1 MGENGVEIVSMLG
14 TVLDVKGG
22 EAYNGS
28 NVQTYMSNNSRSQ
41 QWHLTSIEAPGKI
54 GYQNPSQFFQV
65 SSKNVR
71 LVDAAYSTPYC
82 YVTPSRI
89 DVDATREEC
98 VETFIARAFEYMNAP
113 YVWNY
118 SLSPQKGVDCAGLV
132 MQAAYACGMDLGE
145 YNPYAHWYDPWHSHD
160 ANNMSVDP
168 RFMHVKL
175 ADRKRGDLVF
185 YPGHVAIYLGNDQ
198 IIEATPPR
206 VRTASVYWLGAPTA
220 VARPFV

>member
-1 MGENGVEIVSMLG
+1 MDVQDRGERRGDRLHAG
-14 TVLDVKGG
+14 LVLDVKGG

-28 NVQTYMSNNSRSQ
+28 NVQTYTSNNSRSQ

-98 VETFIARAFEYMNAP
+98 VEAFIARAFEYINAP

-132 MQAAYACGMDLGE
+132 MQAAYACGMDWASTTLTLIG
-145 YNPYAHWYDPWHSHD
+145 
-160 ANNMSVDP
+160 MI
-168 RFMHVKL
+168 
-175 ADRKRGDLVF
+175 
-185 YPGHVAIYLGNDQ
+185 PGT
-198 IIEATPPR
+198 AT
-206 VRTASVYWLGAPTA
+206 TQTT
-220 VARPFV
+220 